1 MASSRHFLYEL
12 LNQKRISWLFVAIAT
27 ISKSILVAVFSNYET
42 DKSFFLLMAKNLSAG
57 DGFTIPVS
65 LISNPAI
72 TENIYLPSA
81 ASPLY
86 SIIAA
91 PLLRLFPDNY
101 FLVSW
106 LIESLSWLLLFIVLR
121 KLLFRLTENHYWTN
135 LFIIFSGVFLY
146 TVELSS
152 SSKDVLALALLF
164 FALLRCITIAS
175 AGSRPSVVYIVV
187 TALLFFLPGL
197 TKLTYLPLT
206 IVFPLSLL
214 FIGFLKNEKRI
225 LRYGSITLLL
235 SVLLVAIHYFYFH
248 SLEKQTLALY
258 PDFYAQRWSMA
269 KSGDDYV
276 AGFFPE
282 NLKVLYP
289 FMPASVINLDFM
301 GVQVKTHL
309 YSVYT
314 IYGTLLYTINF
325 IGLAVFIA
333 VFFFMT
339 KKYFRKFIS
348 DRIFFLLSG
357 MFISLAIITLL
368 SFMSVRYHAVEYKGS
383 VSSWTYVYESR
394 SFLFPIVFLQL
405 CLFVFLFSKKQT
417 AAFTHWLRTFFLL
430 IVAISFVHGAYFL
443 AKKSISLR
451 SPKQKAVSVNGLV
464 TNEAD
469 SIQKANPGYVVWLA
483 TEMSHLDWYAKLHTQ
498 KVLNGLAF
506 LNDSSFR
513 LPPNTILLTAIAKE
527 DTANISTYLRR
538 AGVKQIRNYDNTYYI
553 FQQEAVR

>member
-1 MASSRHFLYEL
+1 MASTRLFLYQL
-12 LNQKRISWLFVAIAT
+12 LNQKRIGWLFVAIAT
-27 ISKSILVAVFSNYET
+27 ISKSMLVAVFSNYET
-42 DKSFFLLMAKNLSAG
+42 DKSFYLLLAKNLSAG

-65 LISNPAI
+65 LVSNPAI

-121 KLLFRLTENHYWTN
+121 KILLRLTENHYWTN

-175 AGSRPSVVYIVV
+175 AGSHPSFVYIVV
-187 TALLFFLPGL
+187 TGFLFFLPGF

-206 IVFPLSLL
+206 IVFPLFLL
-214 FIGFLKNEKRI
+214 FIGFLKKEKRI
-225 LRYGSITLLL
+225 LRYGSVTLLL
-235 SVLLVAIHYFYFH
+235 SILLVAIHYFYFH
-248 SLEKQTLALY
+248 SLETQTLALY
-258 PDFYAQRWSMA
+258 PDFYSQRWTMA
-269 KSGDDYV
+269 KSGNEYV

-289 FMPASVINLDFM
+289 FVPASVINLDFL

-309 YSVYT
+309 YSVYHL
-314 IYGTLLYTINF
+314 YGILLYVINF
-325 IGLAVFIA
+325 IGLAFLST
-333 VFFFMT
+333 VFFYLA
-339 KKYFRKFIS
+339 KKYFRKSIS
-348 DRIFFLLSG
+348 DRIFFLLAG
-357 MFISLAIITLL
+357 LFVSLSIIAML
-368 SFMSVRYHAVEYKGS
+368 SFMSIRYHAVEYKGS
-383 VSSWTYVYESR
+383 TSSWTFVYESR

-405 CLFVFLFSKKQT
+405 CLFVFLFSQKQT
-417 AAFTHWLRTFFLL
+417 AVFTHWLRTFFLI
-430 IVAISFVHGAYFL
+430 IVGITIMHGAYFL
-443 AKKSISLR
+443 AKKAITLSST
-451 SPKQKAVSVNGLV
+451 KQKPFSVNGLV

-469 SIQKANPGYVVWLA
+469 SIRKANPGYDVWLA
-483 TEMSHLDWYAKLHTQ
+483 TEMPHLDWYAKLQSQ
-498 KVLNGLAF
+498 KVLNGLAI
-506 LNDSSFR
+506 LNDSTLR
-513 LPPNTILLTAIAKE
+513 LPPKTILLTVVAKE
-527 DTANISTYLRR
+527 DTARISNYLHRSD
-538 AGVKQIRNYDNTYYI
+538 VKQYRNYDNVY
-553 FQQEAVR
+553 FVFRQDGVQ